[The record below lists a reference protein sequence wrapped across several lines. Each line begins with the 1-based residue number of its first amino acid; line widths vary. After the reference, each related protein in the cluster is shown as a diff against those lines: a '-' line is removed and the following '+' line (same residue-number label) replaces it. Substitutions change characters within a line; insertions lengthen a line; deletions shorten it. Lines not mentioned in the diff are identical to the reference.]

1 MEVDRAAKP
10 AKIPAKYLS
19 PTEVK
24 VSPSLRP
31 CLFVRLSKILFEYA
45 IPSCDAGYDEAN
57 RCGCNMN
64 YTLAKSRKIY
74 SILL

>member
-1 MEVDRAAKP
+1 MVGDTFSLSTKWSAKNMEVDRAAKP

-45 IPSCDAGYDEAN
+45 IPSCDAGYDAV
-57 RCGCNMN
+57 
-64 YTLAKSRKIY
+64 
-74 SILL
+74 

>member
-45 IPSCDAGYDEAN
+45 IPSCDAGYYDA
-57 RCGCNMN
+57 
-64 YTLAKSRKIY
+64 
-74 SILL
+74 